1 MALHSPIKINN
12 DQDEMP
18 HERPG
23 LDRTITAATLE
34 EMYRG
39 AVTAGEPE
47 VVLR

>member
-23 LDRTITAATLE
+23 LTPLLIP
-34 EMYRG
+34 MN
-39 AVTAGEPE
+39 
-47 VVLR
+47 